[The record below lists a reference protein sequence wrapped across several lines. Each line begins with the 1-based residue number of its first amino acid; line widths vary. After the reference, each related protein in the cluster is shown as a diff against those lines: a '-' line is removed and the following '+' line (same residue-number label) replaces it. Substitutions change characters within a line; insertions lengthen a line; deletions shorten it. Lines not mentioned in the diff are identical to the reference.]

1 MLLITLIKVNN
12 WFNLFLNFIYLF
24 LHQIFIMA
32 KKILNLQQFTV
43 NINIR
48 YEYLVESPII
58 ICIK

>member
-1 MLLITLIKVNN
+1 
-12 WFNLFLNFIYLF
+12 
-24 LHQIFIMA
+24 MA